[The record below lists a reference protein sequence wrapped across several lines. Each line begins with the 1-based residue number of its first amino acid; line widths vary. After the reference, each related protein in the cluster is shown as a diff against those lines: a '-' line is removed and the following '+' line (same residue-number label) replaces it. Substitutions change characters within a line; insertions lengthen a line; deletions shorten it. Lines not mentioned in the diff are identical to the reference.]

1 MKSFTASALST
12 AILVI
17 LSGTFLS
24 TTAQAADCALPDGA
38 SLMETPEQS
47 LEAFSTLRRE
57 LRVLDRRD
65 ADSFGQYA
73 YWLESAAN
81 RFEYLPVIGV
91 DKRITGFALESAQ
104 RLRNI
109 ALMYRDIGMISS
121 ISTNYYTSCATVG
134 GYYSFYFGWYCNTFP
149 DYTSRRVAARDAALF
164 RLHQGGAM
172 RAAMAQLRVCLVDDY
187 NVDFR

>member
-1 MKSFTASALST
+1 MRNRTASTLLT
-12 AILVI
+12 AIFAVLTA
-17 LSGTFLS
+17 TFMS
-24 TTAQAADCALPDGA
+24 TSAQAADCALPDGA
-38 SLMETPEQS
+38 SLIETPEQS
-47 LEAFSTLRRE
+47 LEAFTTLRRE

-73 YWLESAAN
+73 NWLESAAN
-81 RFEYLPVIGV
+81 RFEFLPVIGV
-91 DKRITGFALESAQ
+91 DKRITAYALEAAQ

-121 ISTNYYTSCATVG
+121 ISTTYYTSCSTVG

-164 RLHQGGAM
+164 RLHQGGNM
-172 RAAMAQLRVCLVDDY
+172 RAAMAQLRVCLIDEY